1 MDMTAALACPLL
13 HTATVM
19 LEQRCVFTPTSE
31 STAFHDSGDTMA
43 PWPLAAAIR
52 AAAKTRAEAAAEG
65 DILWWSGGDER
76 KWILRSNLT
85 EVRQALEEMSGA
97 DF

>member
-52 AAAKTRAEAAAEG
+52 AAANTRAEAE
-65 DILWWSGGDER
+65 LQ
-76 KWILRSNLT
+76 LLFNPVT
-85 EVRQALEEMSGA
+85 ELASFKETFHSTYECDRQYHSV
-97 DF
+97 F